1 MQGRDVKSL
10 EDLAAELLT
19 TARQYTYTGRLE
31 AKHHFFRYRGKVKL
45 RASADV
51 DQQDSADLWMDNL
64 ERCDIKV
71 FSQKASSSTLLQ
83 ILYRLHDIGV
93 KGTAEKSLG
102 YTEAKKAKPL
112 RL

>member
-1 MQGRDVKSL
+1 MYLGISVRYEIQAITNVQGRDVKSL

-51 DQQDSADLWMDNL
+51 DQQDSADL
-64 ERCDIKV
+64 
-71 FSQKASSSTLLQ
+71 
-83 ILYRLHDIGV
+83 
-93 KGTAEKSLG
+93 
-102 YTEAKKAKPL
+102 
-112 RL
+112 